1 MSAVQIKYQTHASPA
16 RDQSPAIWITVTELE
31 DRGSDTLNALRTGSK
46 IYSRSRCRDHRRS
59 RSKSMVGIAS
69 LIPEPPL
76 RGCPGLHSL
85 PFVGA
90 GYIGGFDEGLASC
103 QANSRVPSGG
113 GAGVR
118 LRASY
123 DIGSRLN
130 YLLQRRERGPLGTA
144 DRALRRAAIGGRYRR
159 QRAARSLP
167 VTEFGKPNRR

>member
-113 GAGVR
+113 GRRRTPTRILRHWKSAQLPITAARAG
-118 LRASY
+118 
-123 DIGSRLN
+123 
-130 YLLQRRERGPLGTA
+130 TT
-144 DRALRRAAIGGRYRR
+144 DRTLRRAATGGGYRR
-159 QRAARSLP
+159 QRTAGFLP
-167 VTEFGKPNRR
+167 VRD